1 MRFSQTSIAVAA
13 FVGALLLSLVA
24 SYLMARVIEDRSAR
38 AVNSALLAQGVTWA
52 TAGSD
57 GLQVTLTGTAPN
69 EAARVRTVN
78 LAGSVIDANRVRDQ
92 LDVTPA
98 SAVSAPRFSVE
109 MLRNDDGIQ
118 LIGLVPTSDEDS
130 TGEAAIAAAVA
141 AITPDVAIADMLE
154 TAAYPAPEGW
164 QDAVDFGISA
174 LKMLPRAK
182 ISVAQGRVAV
192 TAISGSEA
200 EKRRLEADLNK
211 IVPAGLVVDLAI
223 SAPRPVLTPFI
234 LRYVMDDQGGRFDA
248 CSADSDRS
256 RERILAAA
264 RKAGATAAAGCTIGL
279 GVPTPKWADAVE
291 AGIAAIAAIGAGT
304 VTFSD
309 ADVTLLAAEGV
320 DQAVF
325 DRAIGELQ
333 TALPDVFSLNA
344 TLPKLSAAAAEG
356 PAEFTAT
363 LTAEGKVDLRGRLTD
378 ATLRDAV
385 DAYARARFGSDD
397 VYVATRLTPDLPDG
411 WPLRVLAGLEAMS
424 QLSSGTLLV
433 RADTV
438 VVNGKTGSQGAKA
451 RISQILSSK
460 LGQGKTYKVD
470 VTYVE
475 SLDPTAALPTPEE
488 CRLRIEAAL
497 GVQKISFTPGS
508 ADIAPAARG
517 SVDTLVAVLVNCP
530 NMRVEIAGYT
540 DSQGS
545 EDGNRRLSQS
555 RAEAVLLALQG
566 RRVLVDGFSAVG
578 YGEAN
583 PIADNVTEEGREAN
597 RRIEFVFLDLP
608 PETAQTETAQT
619 ETAPTE
625 TTQTDTLPTGTA
637 PQVPGQ
643 PQTGPAVDTSPS
655 VAPQEPTLRPKSRPK
670 TD

>member
-1 MRFSQTSIAVAA
+1 MRLSQTSIALAA
-13 FVGALLLSLVA
+13 FAGALMLSLLA
-24 SYLMARVIEDRSAR
+24 SYVMALVIEDRSAG
-38 AVNSALLAQGVTWA
+38 AVNSALMAEGVTWA
-52 TAGSD
+52 TAQSD
-57 GLQVTLTGTAPN
+57 GLQVILTGTAPN
-69 EAARVRTVN
+69 EATRFRTVN
-78 LAGSVIDANRVRDQ
+78 LAGSVVDANRVRDR

-98 SAVSAPRFSVE
+98 SAIVAPRFSVE

-118 LIGLVPTSDEDS
+118 LIGLVPTSDEDG

-141 AITPDVAIADMLE
+141 AITPDVALADMLE

-174 LKMLPRAK
+174 LKMLPRSK

-200 EKRRLEADLNK
+200 EKRRLETDLK
-211 IVPAGLVVDLAI
+211 RLTPSGVTVDLAI

-234 LRYVMDDQGGRFDA
+234 LRYVLDDQGGRFDA
-248 CSADSDRS
+248 CSADTDRS
-256 RERILAAA
+256 RDRILAAA
-264 RKAGATAAAGCTIGL
+264 TKSGSTAPATCTVGL

-291 AGIAAIAAIGAGT
+291 AGIAAMAAIGAGT
-304 VTFSD
+304 ITFSD
-309 ADVTLLAAEGV
+309 ADVTLLATGKV

-325 DRAIGELQ
+325 DRAVGELQ

-344 TLPKLSAAAAEG
+344 TLSKPSSAAVQG

-378 ATLRDAV
+378 TTLRDAV
-385 DAYARARFGSDD
+385 DAYARASFGSDN
-397 VYVATRLTPDLPDG
+397 VYIATRLTPDLPDG

-424 QLSSGTLLV
+424 ELDNGTLQV

-438 VVNGKTGSQGAKA
+438 NLKGKTGSQGAKA

-508 ADIAPAARG
+508 ADIAPTARG
-517 SVDTLVAVLVNCP
+517 SIDSLVAVLLNCP
-530 NMRVEIAGYT
+530 NMRIEIAGYT

-545 EDGNRRLSQS
+545 EEGNRALSQS

-566 RRVLVDGFSAVG
+566 RRVSIDGFTATG

-608 PETAQTETAQT
+608 AETATSQ
-619 ETAPTE
+619 
-625 TTQTDTLPTGTA
+625 
-637 PQVPGQ
+637 
-643 PQTGPAVDTSPS
+643 GPVLSNNPATNPAADPAADTSPS
-655 VAPQEPTLRPKSRPK
+655 VAPQKPTLRPKSRPK